1 MFSRGKK
8 RREAEAAAEAE
19 AQAAAKAAGE
29 ARLASDDVPVEGTMP
44 EVSEVAPLDLAAGL
58 SAPPVPSSDQVPSGD
73 ADAVRLFPGFEHEDF
88 EVGFRMG
95 GAVPAL
101 VMRWKEGGDWFRL
114 PPMFNRAVL
123 ASMDERDTGSDLT
136 RLMRSFG
143 YDVG

>member
-1 MFSRGKK
+1 MFFKGKK
-8 RREAEAAAEAE
+8 RREAEEAEAE
-19 AQAAAKAAGE
+19 AAGVQTSAGTE
-29 ARLASDDVPVEGTMP
+29 AVGGTMP
-44 EVSEVAPLDLAAGL
+44 EVAEAGTSLDADLTAEL
-58 SAPPVPSSDQVPSGD
+58 TAPPVPAGD

-101 VMRWKEGGDWFRL
+101 VMRWKEGGEWFRL
-114 PPMFNRAVL
+114 PAMFNRAVL
-123 ASMDERDTGSDLT
+123 ASMDERDSAGDLT

>member
-1 MFSRGKK
+1 MFFRKK
-8 RREAEAAAEAE
+8 RRDEDEAEQGLAGDTVEGSLPAAEE
-19 AQAAAKAAGE
+19 A
-29 ARLASDDVPVEGTMP
+29 
-44 EVSEVAPLDLAAGL
+44 APALDADLAASL
-58 SAPPVPSSDQVPSGD
+58 SPAVPAVPSE
-73 ADAVRLFPGFEHEDF
+73 ADAVRLFPGFEHEEF

-123 ASMDERDTGSDLT
+123 SSMDERDTGSDLT

-143 YDVG
+143 YDVE

>member
-1 MFSRGKK
+1 MFFRKK
-8 RREAEAAAEAE
+8 RRDEDEAE
-19 AQAAAKAAGE
+19 QS
-29 ARLASDDVPVEGTMP
+29 LASDTVEGSLPDAEEATP
-44 EVSEVAPLDLAAGL
+44 ALDPDLAASL
-58 SAPPVPSSDQVPSGD
+58 SPGVPAVPGE
-73 ADAVRLFPGFEHEDF
+73 ADAVRLFPGFEHEEF

-123 ASMDERDTGSDLT
+123 SSMDERDTGSDLT

-143 YDVG
+143 YDVE

>member
-1 MFSRGKK
+1 MFFKGKK
-8 RREAEAAAEAE
+8 RREAEEAEAE
-19 AQAAAKAAGE
+19 AEAAAAKGAE
-29 ARLASDDVPVEGTMP
+29 ARTSADTEAVEGTMP
-44 EVSEVAPLDLAAGL
+44 EVAEVGASLDADLTAGL
-58 SAPPVPSSDQVPSGD
+58 SSPPVPAGD

-101 VMRWKEGGDWFRL
+101 VMRWKEGGEWFRL
-114 PPMFNRAVL
+114 PAMFNRAVL
-123 ASMDERDTGSDLT
+123 ASMDERDSAGDLT